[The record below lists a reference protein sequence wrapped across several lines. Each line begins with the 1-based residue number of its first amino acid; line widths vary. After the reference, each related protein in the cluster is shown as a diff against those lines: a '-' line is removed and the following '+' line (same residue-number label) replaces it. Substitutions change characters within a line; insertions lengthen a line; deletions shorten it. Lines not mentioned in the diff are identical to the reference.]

1 MMKAKQIVFTEINK
15 AEFLDAECREPGP
28 HEVIVKMAFT
38 TISQGTEKAN
48 ITGNLDVHA
57 FMPRPSET
65 PIFPRYGGYSDAG
78 TVVAIGSEVTDFQV
92 GDRVAGWWG
101 SHKSYCEFPD
111 TNLIHLPE
119 EVPFDAA
126 SVAHI
131 ACFPMGAIRKTRLE
145 VGESAIVMGLGIL
158 GMLAVQELRAAGAA
172 PIIAADPI
180 EERRNQALENGA
192 DHALDPFASDFVEQ
206 VKKLTG
212 SGVNVAI
219 EVTGV
224 GKALDQV
231 LDVMA
236 PKGRVAL
243 LGCTRD
249 KNFTIDYY
257 RKVHAPGVT
266 LIGAHTAARPQADS
280 YPGFWTVKDEMAAI
294 LRLEKGGR
302 IHLQRIISEVHSP
315 ENAPEVYRRMLT
327 EKPFPVGVQFDWSR
341 IEA

>member
-1 MMKAKQIVFTEINK
+1 MKAKQIIFTAVNK
-15 AEFLDAECREPGP
+15 AEFMEVECHEPGP
-28 HEVIVKMAFT
+28 HGVIVKMAFT
-38 TISQGTEKAN
+38 TISQGTERAN

-65 PIFPRYGGYSDAG
+65 PIFPRYGGYSNAG
-78 TVVAIGSEVTDFQV
+78 TVVAVGSDVTEFKV

-111 TNLIHLPE
+111 SNLVHLPDE
-119 EVPFDAA
+119 IPFNAA

-158 GMLAVQELRAAGAA
+158 GMLAIQELHAAGAA
-172 PIIAADPI
+172 PIIAADPK
-180 EERRNQALENGA
+180 EDRRQQALANGA
-192 DHALDPFASDFVEQ
+192 DYALNPFDPDFVQQ
-206 VKKLTG
+206 VKALTG
-212 SGVNVAI
+212 KGVNVAI

-224 GKALDQV
+224 GQALDQV
-231 LDVMA
+231 LDVVA

-266 LIGAHTAARPQADS
+266 LIGAHTASRPAVDS
-280 YPGFWTVKDEMAAI
+280 YPGFWTVKDEMESI

-302 IHLQRIISEVHSP
+302 IHLQKIVSEVHSP
-315 ENAPEVYRRMLT
+315 VEAPEVYQRMLT
-327 EKPFPVGVQFDWSR
+327 ESDFPVGVQFDWSL
-341 IEA
+341 IEE

>member
-1 MMKAKQIVFTEINK
+1 MKAKQIIFTDINK
-15 AEFLDAECREPGP
+15 AEFLDVECREPAA

-78 TVVAIGSEVTDFQV
+78 TVVAVGSEVTEFKV

-111 TNLIHLPE
+111 TNLIHLPDE
-119 EVPFDAA
+119 IPFNAA

-158 GMLAVQELRAAGAA
+158 GMLAIQELHAAGAA

-180 EERRNQALENGA
+180 EARRAQALENGA
-192 DHALDPFASDFVEQ
+192 DYALDPFDPDFVAN

-212 SGVNVAI
+212 TGVNVAI

-231 LDVMA
+231 LDVVA

-266 LIGAHTAARPQADS
+266 LIGAHTASRPQVDS
-280 YPGFWTVKDEMAAI
+280 YPGFWTVKDEMESI

-302 IHLQRIISEVHSP
+302 LNLQNIISEVHSP
-315 ENAPEVYRRMLT
+315 AQAPEVYHRMLT
-327 EKPFPVGVQFDWSR
+327 EKNFPVGVQFDWSL
-341 IEA
+341 IEE

>member
-1 MMKAKQIVFTEINK
+1 MLAKQIVFTGVNK
-15 AEFLDAECREPGP
+15 AEFLDVECREPKA

-38 TISQGTEKAN
+38 TISQGTERAN

-57 FMPRPSET
+57 FMPRPSEK
-65 PIFPRYGGYSDAG
+65 PVFPRYGGYSDAG
-78 TVVAIGSEVTDFQV
+78 TVVAVGSEVTDFKV

-111 TNLIHLPE
+111 TNLIHLPD
-119 EVPFDAA
+119 EVPFAAA

-158 GMLAVQELRAAGAA
+158 GMLAVQELHAAGAV
-172 PIIAADPI
+172 PIIAVDPI
-180 EERRNQALENGA
+180 EERRKQALENGA
-192 DHALDPFASDFVEQ
+192 DYAIDSNDPDFVNRIKELTNGG
-206 VKKLTG
+206 VK
-212 SGVNVAI
+212 VAI

-257 RKVHAPGVT
+257 RKVHGPGVT
-266 LIGAHTAARPQADS
+266 MIGAHTASRPQVDS
-280 YPGFWTVKDEMAAI
+280 YPGFWTVRDEMDAI

-302 IHLQRIISEVHSP
+302 LNLQKIISEIHHPS
-315 ENAPEVYRRMLT
+315 EAPEVYQRMLT
-327 EKPFPVGVQFDWSR
+327 EKNFPVGVQFDWTLL
-341 IEA
+341 EK

>member
-1 MMKAKQIVFTEINK
+1 MLAKQIVFTEVNK
-15 AEFLDAECREPGP
+15 AEFLEVECREPEA
-28 HEVIVKMAFT
+28 HEVIVKMAAT
-38 TISQGTEKAN
+38 TISQGTERAN

-65 PIFPRYGGYSDAG
+65 PVFPRYGGYSDAG
-78 TVVAIGSEVTDFQV
+78 TVVAVGSEVKNFKV

-101 SHKSYCEFPD
+101 SHKSYCEFPES
-111 TNLIHLPE
+111 NLIHLPDE
-119 EVPFDAA
+119 IPFPAA

-158 GMLAVQELRAAGAA
+158 GMLAVQELRAAGAV
-172 PIIAADPI
+172 PVIAVDPI
-180 EERRNQALENGA
+180 EARRKQALENGA
-192 DHALDPFASDFVEQ
+192 DYAIDSNDSEFVRKIKELTNGG
-206 VKKLTG
+206 VK
-212 SGVNVAI
+212 VAI

-257 RKVHAPGVT
+257 RKVHGPGVT
-266 LIGAHTAARPQADS
+266 MIGAHTASRPQVDS
-280 YPGFWTVKDEMAAI
+280 YPGFWTVHDEMDAI

-302 IHLQRIISEVHSP
+302 LNLQNIVSEIHSP
-315 ENAPEVYRRMLT
+315 AEAPEVYHRMLT
-327 EKPFPVGVQFDWSR
+327 EKNFPVGVQFDWTLL
-341 IEA
+341 EK

>member
-1 MMKAKQIVFTEINK
+1 MLAKQIVFTEVNK
-15 AEFLDAECREPGP
+15 AEFLEVECREPEA
-28 HEVIVKMAFT
+28 HEVIVKMAAT
-38 TISQGTEKAN
+38 TISQGTERAN

-65 PIFPRYGGYSDAG
+65 PVFPRYGGYSDAG
-78 TVVAIGSEVTDFQV
+78 TVVAVGSEVKDFKV

-101 SHKSYCEFPD
+101 SHKSYCEFPES
-111 TNLIHLPE
+111 NLIHLPDE
-119 EVPFDAA
+119 IPFPAA

-131 ACFPMGAIRKTRLE
+131 ACFSMGAIRKTRLE

-158 GMLAVQELRAAGAA
+158 GMLAVQELRAAGAV
-172 PIIAADPI
+172 PVIAVDPI
-180 EERRNQALENGA
+180 EARRKQALENGA
-192 DHALDPFASDFVEQ
+192 DYAIDSNDPEFVSKIKELTNGG
-206 VKKLTG
+206 VK
-212 SGVNVAI
+212 VAI

-257 RKVHAPGVT
+257 RKVHGPGVT
-266 LIGAHTAARPQADS
+266 MIGAHTASRPQVDS
-280 YPGFWTVKDEMAAI
+280 YPGFWTVHDEMDAI

-302 IHLQRIISEVHSP
+302 LNLQNIVSEIHSP
-315 ENAPEVYRRMLT
+315 AEAPEVYHRMLT
-327 EKPFPVGVQFDWSR
+327 EKNFPVGVQFDWTLL
-341 IEA
+341 EK